1 VSSTQDGQ
9 VPLSL
14 SWLHEVA
21 PTWDA
26 DKRHVLGSMPDGAL
40 DLSYA
45 PGAPLPGDWWMASTS
60 AGSVLGYG
68 WLDATW
74 GGDAEI
80 LLAVRPSAQ
89 GQGVGSFILAHLEA
103 EAALR
108 GLNYVYNS
116 VPTSHPRPDR
126 IRAWLEARGYRGSGA
141 DPTLRKLVGADRQR
155 RPAPAG
161 PTTAHAAP
169 SRSATG
175 GGLDGAGSDGRHD
188 RGSAV
193 GEPGDRGPGHEES
206 GGYVDVE
213 RHQY

>member
-1 VSSTQDGQ
+1 MTESQDAR
-9 VPLSL
+9 VRLSL
-14 SWLHEVA
+14 SWLHEVD

-26 DKRHVLGSMPDGAL
+26 DKRHVIGSVPPGAL
-40 DLSYA
+40 EVSYA
-45 PGAPLPGDWWMASTS
+45 PGARLPGDWWMASTPS
-60 AGSVLGYG
+60 GSVVGYG
-68 WLDATW
+68 SLDATW

-80 LLAVRPSAQ
+80 LLAVRSSAW

-108 GLNYVYNS
+108 GLNYVYNRI
-116 VPTSHPRPDR
+116 PDSHPRR
-126 IRAWLEARGYRGSGA
+126 ERLRSWLEARGYSGSGP
-141 DPTLRKLVGADRQR
+141 DPTLRKLVGADRAR

-175 GGLDGAGSDGRHD
+175 GGSGGDGRDGAG
-188 RGSAV
+188 

-213 RHQY
+213 HHQY